1 MTVGEWI
8 EHQSQRT
15 LRHYPFAALLHSFGL
30 ITSVSTSARLASHT
44 TVGRT
49 RQRMIQ
55 GFICSHPSHM
65 SRNDVN
71 ETQQEHWKL
80 NTMGSFLIQPHLP
93 TVWEASGEWHV
104 SIDTLYTGRNQEKV
118 RKMSKKKWPRAPLIK
133 NIRYFPSC
141 NLLI

>member
-1 MTVGEWI
+1 
-8 EHQSQRT
+8 
-15 LRHYPFAALLHSFGL
+15 
-30 ITSVSTSARLASHT
+30 
-44 TVGRT
+44 
-49 RQRMIQ
+49 
-55 GFICSHPSHM
+55 M

-118 RKMSKKKWPRAPLIK
+118 RKMSKKNGLG
-133 NIRYFPSC
+133 
-141 NLLI
+141 LH